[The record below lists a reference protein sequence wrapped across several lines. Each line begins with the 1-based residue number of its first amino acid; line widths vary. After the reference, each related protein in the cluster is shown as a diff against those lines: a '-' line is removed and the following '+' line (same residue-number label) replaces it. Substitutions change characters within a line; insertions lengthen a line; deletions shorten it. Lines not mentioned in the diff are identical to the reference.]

1 MVVVGVVAGLP
12 PADFGMRLML
22 AFQQSRSVATFSVD
36 TVPLAARDA
45 MRADYFA
52 EAARGEL
59 HAAVHDVLPLE
70 RAADAH
76 RQMDAGS
83 VFGRIVLIPE
93 HSG

>member
-1 MVVVGVVAGLP
+1 MSLP
-12 PADFGMRLML
+12 PPDFGMRLML

-36 TVPLAARDA
+36 TVPVPARDA
-45 MRADYFA
+45 ARAEYLA
-52 EAARGEL
+52 AAARGQL

-93 HSG
+93 HAG